1 MKVITSPRDTPGDSV
16 VWRGAAIMA
25 GLETAQVERFKSV
38 LPKIKLFVF

>member
-25 GLETAQVERFKSV
+25 GLETAQVDKLE
-38 LPKIKLFVF
+38 LFV